1 MSLRTTILA
10 AALIGAQTACGGSS
24 GPPASSSTTACKS
37 LKVGTESASLTVTDT
52 PTAGFSLP
60 INAQPVGIVRDRDG
74 VSVWLLATGL
84 DRVIHVDASGMAT
97 SYQLPRS
104 GLGIQL
110 SQGSDGTVWV
120 PEQFRDAVVSI
131 APDGSAQECTL
142 PRKNSEP
149 MATSVGSDGSVWVSE
164 GRGEAVARLDQGH
177 FTEYPIGPPAAKGA
191 EVLAASDGGGA
202 WFSVMG
208 AQELG
213 HITKDGKIDRI
224 SLGGS
229 TSYLGLLET
238 PDGAVWVADFGG
250 DRIVRL
256 AKDRT
261 MLTWSAPSGAKP
273 QGLAL
278 GPAGVVWVTESGID
292 RIASVRGSALVEGY
306 KTGSW
311 PDHLAITTDGW
322 AWFTEY
328 NQDRLGRVLLPAT

>member
-1 MSLRTTILA
+1 MESSRRSTSAAPTPSTGRHVFTVAIASALAIAARAERSAAVAVSSRALIAAWSVLRRRRRSSSTSAMSLRTTILA

-191 EVLAASDGGGA
+191 EVLAGSDGGA

-238 PDGAVWVADFGG
+238 PDGAVWVADFDG

-256 AKDRT
+256 AKDRS
-261 MLTWSAPSGAKP
+261 ML
-273 QGLAL
+273 
-278 GPAGVVWVTESGID
+278 
-292 RIASVRGSALVEGY
+292 
-306 KTGSW
+306 
-311 PDHLAITTDGW
+311 
-322 AWFTEY
+322 
-328 NQDRLGRVLLPAT
+328 